1 MLFQTA
7 VIAHCA
13 VIVTDKAENSVGV
26 NRVFCGDK
34 VCLSLVTR
42 NGSAVNRKSKEPS
55 ILMVY
60 ESRIINMPKR
70 NVANFM
76 PESKIVPDP
85 VKLVIDCNNTK
96 R

>member
-7 VIAHCA
+7 VIAHCT
-13 VIVTDKAENSVGV
+13 VIVTDKVENSVGV

-34 VCLSLVTR
+34 VCLPLVAG
-42 NGSAVNRKSKEPS
+42 NGSAVNRKGKEPP
-55 ILMVY
+55 ILMVF
-60 ESRIINMPKR
+60 ESWVIDMAKR
-70 NVANFM
+70 NVSDLM
-76 PESKIVPDP
+76 PESKIMPDP

>member
-1 MLFQTA
+1 
-7 VIAHCA
+7 
-13 VIVTDKAENSVGV
+13 
-26 NRVFCGDK
+26 
-34 VCLSLVTR
+34 
-42 NGSAVNRKSKEPS
+42 
-55 ILMVY
+55 MVY

-70 NVANFM
+70 NVANLM